1 MARIEVDPSQ
11 LLRAAAE
18 LDAIREDLRLAV
30 GRISALS
37 GHRIGAI
44 CIDSSLDHF
53 ADHWAYGMHQMA
65 ESVRF
70 TAEALRMAGES
81 YVEIERMIASGFD
94 QD

>member
-11 LLRAAAE
+11 LLRAAAD
-18 LDAIREDLRLAV
+18 LDAIQADLRLAV
-30 GRISALS
+30 GRIAGLS
-37 GHRIGAI
+37 GHRIGAV
-44 CIDSSLDHF
+44 CIESALDHF
-53 ADHWAYGMHQMA
+53 ADHWSYGMHQMV

-70 TAEALRMAGES
+70 TAEALRMASDS